1 MENASKALIIA
12 GAILLSIL
20 IISLGIMIYNQAKEA
35 VGNTGMDQNRIS
47 TYNAEFESYL
57 GTKVN
62 GAKVKSLIGV
72 VKAHNLA
79 IANTDETLLVGITG
93 LGQNPS
99 TTVKINNTQIGNT
112 TANDLEALKGKVKT
126 GSMYKVTADYD
137 TTTGYLINIKLEA
150 ITN

>member
-47 TYNAEFESYL
+47 TYNAEFEAYL

-79 IANTDETLLVGITG
+79 IANTDETLLVGMTG
-93 LGQNPS
+93 LGQNLTS
-99 TTVKINNTQIGNT
+99 TKINNKQIGCT
-112 TANDLEALKGKVKT
+112 TANDLETLKGKVKT
-126 GSMYKVTADYD
+126 GSMYTVTADYD
-137 TTTGYLINIKLEA
+137 TTTGYLININLVA
-150 ITN
+150 LNN